1 MARRQRAISIQS
13 DGFSWPQ
20 ELGRHSA
27 RPWIG
32 VCAEAQ
38 SAAARLLLVAVWR
51 EVDWIARSPTGR
63 DEVGRSGQGVID
75 A

>member
-20 ELGRHSA
+20 KPERHSA

-32 VCAEAQ
+32 VGAEAQ